1 VASTRVLYAALAGN
15 LLVAIT
21 KTIAASI
28 TGSSAMLS
36 EAIHSAVDTG
46 DQLLLLYGQRRAK
59 RPPHPEHPLGHGRE
73 IYFWTFVVAL
83 MVFALGAG
91 VSIYEGIL
99 HIRHP
104 EPITNPLVS
113 YIVLALAFVF
123 EGLTWLIALK
133 EVKRIKGSLGFIEGF
148 EKSKDPPSFLVL
160 FEDTAALLGILVAA
174 AATFGVTH
182 FHIAVLD
189 GVASILI
196 GLILATIALGLAR
209 ESKSLLIGEQA
220 DPALRNAIV
229 RIAKQVSAVEEVNV
243 VFAVQL
249 SPDQVI
255 VALQLRFPDGL
266 PVVEAARQIREI
278 ERRVRAAHP
287 EVVGVFI
294 RPRTTSPAP

>member
-1 VASTRVLYAALAGN
+1 
-15 LLVAIT
+15 
-21 KTIAASI
+21 
-28 TGSSAMLS
+28 MLS

-73 IYFWTFVVAL
+73 IYFWTFIVAL
-83 MVFALGAG
+83 MVFAVGAG

-294 RPRTTSPAP
+294 RPRTTAPAP

>member
-1 VASTRVLYAALAGN
+1 MASSRVLYAALAGN
-15 LLVAIT
+15 LLVAVT
-21 KTIAASI
+21 KIIAAAI

-36 EAIHSAVDTG
+36 EAIHSAVDSG
-46 DQLLLLYGQRRAK
+46 DQLLLLYGQRRAR
-59 RPPHPEHPLGHGRE
+59 RPAHPEHPLGHGRE

-99 HIRHP
+99 HVRHP

-113 YIVLALAFVF
+113 YLVLALAFVF
-123 EGLTWLIALK
+123 EGWSWLIALR
-133 EVKRIKGSLGFIEGF
+133 EVKRVKGSLGFIEGF

-160 FEDTAALLGILVAA
+160 FEDTAALLGILIAA
-174 AATFGVTH
+174 AATFAVTH

-196 GLILATIALGLAR
+196 GLILAMIAVGLAR

-220 DPALRNAIV
+220 DPALRDAIV
-229 RIAKQVSAVEEVNV
+229 RIAKQVSQVEQVDV

-249 SPDQVI
+249 SPEQVV
-255 VALQLRFPDGL
+255 VALQLRFPDAL

-278 ERRVRAAHP
+278 ERRVQAAHR

-294 RPRTTSPAP
+294 RPRDGV